1 MTVSRLKLRR
11 EFAGVP
17 WVTAV
22 WPTAVAER
30 LIHSAIAA
38 ILSPPRRANVRLGI
52 DLLHHVA
59 ATPEAPAK
67 RYEMAIVSPKQAAL
81 KPINKPI
88 TRLPNSN

>member
-30 LIHSAIAA
+30 LIHWPRQCSA
-38 ILSPPRRANVRLGI
+38 
-52 DLLHHVA
+52 HHVA
-59 ATPEAPAK
+59 ATPEAPTK
-67 RYEMAIVSPKQAAL
+67 RYEMAIVSPKQVSL

>member
-11 EFAGVP
+11 EFAGCLGHV
-17 WVTAV
+17 V

-38 ILSPPRRANVRLGI
+38 ILSPPRHAKVRLGI
-52 DLLHHVA
+52 DPRTMWQPHHGPGSA
-59 ATPEAPAK
+59 LRNGHSLA
-67 RYEMAIVSPKQAAL
+67 KQALL

-88 TRLPNSN
+88 PRLPESN